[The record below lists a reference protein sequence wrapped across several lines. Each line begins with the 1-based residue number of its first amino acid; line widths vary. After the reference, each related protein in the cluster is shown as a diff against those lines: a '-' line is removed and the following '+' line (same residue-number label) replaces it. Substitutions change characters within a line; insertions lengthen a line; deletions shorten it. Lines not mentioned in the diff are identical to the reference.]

1 MKAGEIFRA
10 VAGTSASVLL
20 CALAALAQQKA
31 PASAA
36 PTPAAPAK
44 RTPAAVRP
52 ATAPKPGAASKAAAP
67 KGSAVPQGPA
77 ASPEAEKSGKNRD
90 PFRTLI
96 EEKKSTA
103 MVIPLHLPPGKK
115 GLVIEQLQ
123 LQGVARGLDGG
134 WIAVVDNK
142 TKRAYFLREK
152 DELYNGA
159 VSKVLP
165 DRIVYEEV
173 ITESAGKKT
182 TREIVRKLSGE
193 TEP

>member
-1 MKAGEIFRA
+1 VKAGAILRG

-20 CALAALAQQKA
+20 CALAALAQQTA
-31 PASAA
+31 PAPAA

-44 RTPAAVRP
+44 RTPAAMPP
-52 ATAPKPGAASKAAAP
+52 AQKPAAAGKAAAP
-67 KGSAVPQGPA
+67 QGSAAVKGTA

-96 EEKKSTA
+96 VEKKSSESA
-103 MVIPLHLPPGKK
+103 IPLHLPPGKK

-123 LQGVARGLDGG
+123 LQGIARGLDGG

-152 DELYNGA
+152 DELYNGV

-165 DRIVYEEV
+165 DRIVYEM
-173 ITESAGKKT
+173 TAESGGKKT

-193 TEP
+193 TDQ

>member
-1 MKAGEIFRA
+1 VKAGEILRG

-20 CALAALAQQKA
+20 CALAVLAQQKA

-44 RTPAAVRP
+44 RTPAAMRL
-52 ATAPKPGAASKAAAP
+52 AQKTAAAP
-67 KGSAVPQGPA
+67 QGSAAAKGAA

-96 EEKKSTA
+96 VEKKSSESA
-103 MVIPLHLPPGKK
+103 IPLHLPPGKK

-123 LQGVARGLDGG
+123 LQGIARGLDGG

-152 DELYNGA
+152 DELYNGV

-165 DRIVYEEV
+165 DRIVYDQ
-173 ITESAGKKT
+173 ISTDAMGKKT
-182 TREIVRKLSGE
+182 TREIVRRLSGE
-193 TEP
+193 TDQ